1 MKTFLVIVMF
11 IIISRVSWLVGK
23 VIGSKNK

>member
-23 VIGSKNK
+23 VLGSKNK

>member
-11 IIISRVSWLVGK
+11 AIISRISWLAGK
-23 VIGSKNK
+23 VIASWRN